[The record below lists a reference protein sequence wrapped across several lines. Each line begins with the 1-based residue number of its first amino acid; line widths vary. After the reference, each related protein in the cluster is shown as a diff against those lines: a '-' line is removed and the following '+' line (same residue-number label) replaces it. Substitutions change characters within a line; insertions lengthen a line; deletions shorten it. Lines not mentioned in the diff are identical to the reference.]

1 MRKLSLVA
9 GVAALAVTAGTAQ
22 AHGLGANGAGFAAGF
37 AHPLSGL
44 DHLLAMGAVGL
55 WAAQLG
61 GRALWQVPLAFLA
74 MMAVGSLAG
83 FAGTPIPAVEVGIV
97 GSLLVLGVLVAA
109 AARLPVAVG
118 ATLVGLFALFHGHAH
133 GTEMPQAT
141 SAVLYGLGFV
151 LATAFLHAA
160 GLALGMVGA
169 NGIGRWAVRLGGAGV
184 AAAGLLLL
192 VV

>member
-22 AHGLGANGAGFAAGF
+22 AHGLDASGAGFAAGF

-55 WAAQLG
+55 WATQLG
-61 GRALWQVPLAFLA
+61 GRALWQVPLAFLT

-83 FAGTPIPAVEVGIV
+83 FTGLPIPAVEVGIV
-97 GSLLVLGVLVAA
+97 SSLLVLGALVAMS
-109 AARLPVAVG
+109 ARLPVAIG
-118 ATLVGLFALFHGHAH
+118 AALVGLFALFHGHAH
-133 GTEMPQAT
+133 GTEMPQAA
-141 SAVLYGLGFV
+141 SAALYGLGFV

-160 GLALGMVGA
+160 GLAFGTVGA

-184 AAAGLLLL
+184 TAAGLLLL
-192 VV
+192 VA